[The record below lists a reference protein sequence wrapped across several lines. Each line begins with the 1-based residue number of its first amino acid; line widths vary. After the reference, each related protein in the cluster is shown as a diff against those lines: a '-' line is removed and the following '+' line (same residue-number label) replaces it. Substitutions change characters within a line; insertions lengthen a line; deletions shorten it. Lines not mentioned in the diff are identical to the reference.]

1 MKEYELY
8 IPIFYNDRR
17 PVEAEKL
24 ASLQEILLAQI
35 GGVTYFS
42 VPNSGLRRMA
52 DVVYRDE
59 VVIYRVITSD
69 VARARRFF
77 ELLKQQLKRELDQ
90 EEILIVERD
99 VRTL

>member
-24 ASLQEILLAQI
+24 ASLQEILLAQF
-35 GGVTYFS
+35 GGVTY
-42 VPNSGLRRMA
+42 LRSCDLPRH
-52 DVVYRDE
+52 Y
-59 VVIYRVITSD
+59 ID